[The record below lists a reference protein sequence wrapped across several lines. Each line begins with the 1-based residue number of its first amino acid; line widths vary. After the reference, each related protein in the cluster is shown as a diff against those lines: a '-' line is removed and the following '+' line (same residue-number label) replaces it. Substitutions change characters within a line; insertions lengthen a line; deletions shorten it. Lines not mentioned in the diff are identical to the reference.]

1 MLATNFVNSDVKF
14 IRRQANEV
22 AHKLARVALSLASFH
37 IFSDIP
43 TYIYDIYDIIINEMK

>member
-1 MLATNFVNSDVKF
+1 MLVTNFVNSDVKF

-43 TYIYDIYDIIINEMK
+43 TCIYDIIIINEMR